1 MEYTEEFLKKIV
13 GVGTLGYSLNKI
25 INVLDID
32 EKDVEQF
39 TEAFDKENSPVYIA
53 YQKGVDKAD
62 YAIDMKLFE
71 MAKGGDL
78 KALQKYE
85 ERKDLQIRQE
95 EKGRQ
100 SREFK
105 KKYNARK

>member
-13 GVGTLGYSLNKI
+13 GVGTLGYSLSKI
-25 INVLDID
+25 INVFDID

-39 TEAFDKENSPVYIA
+39 TEDFDKAGSPVQIA
-53 YQKGVDKAD
+53 YEKGVDKAD

-78 KALQKYE
+78 KALDKYE
-85 ERKDLQIRQE
+85 HRKASQLSRE
-95 EKGRQ
+95 EKARQ
-100 SREFK
+100 NREWR
-105 KKYNARK
+105 KKYPAK

>member
-13 GVGTLGYSLNKI
+13 GVGTLGYSLSKI

-39 TEAFDKENSPVYIA
+39 TEDFDKENSPVKIA
-53 YQKGVDKAD
+53 YEKGVDKAD

-71 MAKGGDL
+71 LAKGGDL
-78 KALQKYE
+78 KALTKYE
-85 ERKDLQIRQE
+85 ERKEFQQRQE
-95 EKGRQ
+95 EKSRQ

-105 KKYNARK
+105 KKYAKR

>member
-1 MEYTEEFLKKIV
+1 MEYTE
-13 GVGTLGYSLNKI
+13 
-25 INVLDID
+25 D
-32 EKDVEQF
+32 
-39 TEAFDKENSPVYIA
+39 FDNENSPVQVA
-53 YQKGVDKAD
+53 YRKGVDKAD
-62 YAIDMKLFE
+62 YAIDMKLFD

-85 ERKDLQIRQE
+85 VRKEFQIRQE

-105 KKYNARK
+105 NRYAKK

>member
-1 MEYTEEFLKKIV
+1 MEYTE
-13 GVGTLGYSLNKI
+13 
-25 INVLDID
+25 D
-32 EKDVEQF
+32 
-39 TEAFDKENSPVYIA
+39 FDNENSPVQVA
-53 YQKGVDKAD
+53 YRKGVDKAD
-62 YAIDMKLFE
+62 YAIDMKLFD

-85 ERKDLQIRQE
+85 ERKEFQIRQE

-105 KKYNARK
+105 NRYAKK